1 DVFKILI
8 NKKIKLEDDFNPKIS
23 EFIANLKNKN
33 IINLNDNIKT
43 LSQFINEN
51 KCTCITLNYDLLLE
65 EMLFQTLD
73 KEISRNN
80 VYNIF
85 YKMPIKYIDERTE
98 IGQQSFNFYNSNP

>member
-1 DVFKILI
+1 
-8 NKKIKLEDDFNPKIS
+8 
-23 EFIANLKNKN
+23 
-33 IINLNDNIKT
+33 
-43 LSQFINEN
+43 
-51 KCTCITLNYDLLLE
+51 
-65 EMLFQTLD
+65 MLFQTLD